1 MRYLLD
7 FCEFFNFSLFYQSLL
22 ELIRHIKMILNRSL
36 ATTRDNDDI
45 CYPSR
50 YGLFDEI
57 LDHWFVYDWEH
68 FFGLSLGRWEE
79 PSPESCS
86 RDDTL
91 TDD

>member
-1 MRYLLD
+1 MVLD
-7 FCEFFNFSLFYQSLL
+7 RLFTTTCHDHDVGDPSCNSLL
-22 ELIRHIKMILNRSL
+22 
-36 ATTRDNDDI
+36 
-45 CYPSR
+45 
-50 YGLFDEI
+50 DEI
-57 LDHWFVYDWEH
+57 LDHWFVYYWEH